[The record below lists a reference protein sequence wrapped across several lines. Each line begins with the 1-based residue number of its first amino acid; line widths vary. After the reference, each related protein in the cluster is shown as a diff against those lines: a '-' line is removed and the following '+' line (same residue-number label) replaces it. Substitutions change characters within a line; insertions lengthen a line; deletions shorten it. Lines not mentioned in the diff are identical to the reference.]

1 MLRSA
6 PGGFFNVLEAI
17 QRGAPFVFSPVVR
30 GTSAQPVSHLN
41 LDGNGIVI
49 GSKQPDAGWELI
61 KWGSQT
67 INWAISRGTGFHRV
81 DFFDEWAENIYGDAD
96 FQGEVRLEV
105 YRDALQY
112 AVPAGRA
119 FRSAAYN
126 QIRDQLIKPIFADL
140 FEGNVTVQ
148 EALRGMKQPMQ
159 ALVDEALSQ

>member
-1 MLRSA
+1 MR
-6 PGGFFNVLEAI
+6 N
-17 QRGAPFVFSPVVR
+17 
-30 GTSAQPVSHLN
+30 
-41 LDGNGIVI
+41 
-49 GSKQPDAGWELI
+49 
-61 KWGSQT
+61 
-67 INWAISRGTGFHRV
+67 SRR
-81 DFFDEWAENIYGDAD
+81 
-96 FQGEVRLEV
+96 EVRLEV

-159 ALVDEALSQ
+159 ALVDEALSAVGEPEKFHFIRR